1 MALFASLFS
10 RVHSR
15 PITLKSHLLKL
26 ILVGVLPLL
35 IFSIGM
41 VVLLARQERAAL
53 KRGLVETTRAL
64 TVALDKEFESS
75 ITALKGLAT
84 SEHLGIGDVVGF
96 YDVTS
101 RMLQS
106 QTQWKKII
114 FLDSSGKQLFSTG
127 STTGATI
134 PGVVETETF
143 DETLRTGRPA
153 VSNLFAANSIG
164 ASVSIYVPV
173 LRGNKVKFVVTAV
186 LEPRV
191 FMDIL
196 AQQKIPGDWVGTVL
210 DRKKIIVARTRSQ
223 EQFVGKPAGP
233 LIGKTSDQ
241 VTEGWLESS
250 TRRDGVPS
258 YAAYSRSLSSG
269 WSVALAV
276 PAAEVDALFYRS
288 LWTIG
293 GAGVVFLLAGFLLAL
308 IFARRVSE
316 PIRSLSLMA
325 EALGKGQPI
334 PRPVASSLAEVD
346 SLAQD
351 LELAADLLEKR
362 SRERDKVETT
372 LREKEESLQR
382 HADLMELTGEAILGW
397 EMEGPIVYWNHGAEK
412 LYGFSR
418 GEAIGR
424 SSHEVFSTLFPGV
437 ELDLKPILAETGE
450 WSGEVKH
457 FTPDGRQLIVE
468 RHVRLVRER
477 SGRALVLESN
487 RDITS
492 RKQFVQRLSTERAVT
507 LVLSESSTLEEAMGR
522 ILQAIGE
529 GLEWELGKF
538 WIVNEKRQIIECLES
553 WHTPPGNLSGREPT
567 LPFGRGAGLPGKV
580 WATEEPA
587 WISDVDKDREFL
599 RGSTA
604 VKENLHGAF
613 AFPIKLHNDVLGVI
627 EFFSMEIREPDEDL
641 LKMVQAMGDEI
652 GQFVERMRAEA
663 ALRHSEDNLRQ
674 QAQELEQQLVASGRL
689 VAMGELTA
697 SMAHEFN
704 NPLGIIIGFAQGLLE
719 DMEPPDPNYH
729 HIEIIAE
736 EAQRCEKI
744 LKELLEFGRPK
755 NADFTVTDVKEVIE
769 KTLDLVSSRAT
780 KSNVETISQIVGT
793 LPQIHADAQQ
803 LQQVLLNLCL
813 NAVDAMPRGGRLTVG
828 AAANSADQLV
838 ITVTDTGYGID
849 ADALPKIFQPFFTAK
864 KRRGLGLGL
873 PICDRIIKTHGG
885 RIDVESQ
892 PGRGAIFTIH
902 LPLNQK
908 STERKEADQ
917 ELLAS

>member
-1 MALFASLFS
+1 M
-10 RVHSR
+10 
-15 PITLKSHLLKL
+15 
-26 ILVGVLPLL
+26 
-35 IFSIGM
+35 
-41 VVLLARQERAAL
+41 
-53 KRGLVETTRAL
+53 
-64 TVALDKEFESS
+64 
-75 ITALKGLAT
+75 
-84 SEHLGIGDVVGF
+84 
-96 YDVTS
+96 
-101 RMLQS
+101 
-106 QTQWKKII
+106 
-114 FLDSSGKQLFSTG
+114 FSTG
-127 STTGATI
+127 SATGAAN
-134 PGVVETETF
+134 PGVIETETF
-143 DETLRTGRPA
+143 EETLRTGRPA
-153 VSNLFAANSIG
+153 VSNLFAANAIG
-164 ASVSIYVPV
+164 ASVNIYVPV
-173 LRGNKVKFVVTAV
+173 LRSNKVKFVVTAV

-233 LIGKTSDQ
+233 LIGKASDQ
-241 VTEGWLESS
+241 VTEGWLESA

-346 SLAQD
+346 ALAQD

-362 SRERDKVETT
+362 SRERDRVETT

-382 HADLMELTGEAILGW
+382 HADLMELTGEAIFGW

-412 LYGFSR
+412 LYGLSR

-424 SSHEVFSTLFPGV
+424 SSHEVFTTLFPGV
-437 ELDLKPILAETGE
+437 DLDLKPILAESGE

-457 FTPDGRQLIVE
+457 FNSDGRQLIVE

-487 RDITS
+487 RDITG

-553 WHTPPGNLSGREPT
+553 WYTPPGNVSGREPT

-587 WISDVDKDREFL
+587 WIPDVDKDREFL

-613 AFPIKLHNDVLGVI
+613 AFPIKLHNEVLGVI
-627 EFFSMEIREPDEDL
+627 EFFSLEIREPDEDL
-641 LKMVQAMGDEI
+641 LKTVQAMGDEI

-663 ALRHSEDNLRQ
+663 ALRHSEDNLRR

-755 NADFTVTDVKEVIE
+755 SADFTLTDVKEVIE
-769 KTLDLVSSRAT
+769 KTLDLVSTRTT

-838 ITVTDTGYGID
+838 ITVTDTGFGID

-873 PICDRIIKTHGG
+873 PICDRIIKAHGG

-908 STERKEADQ
+908 STERKEVDR